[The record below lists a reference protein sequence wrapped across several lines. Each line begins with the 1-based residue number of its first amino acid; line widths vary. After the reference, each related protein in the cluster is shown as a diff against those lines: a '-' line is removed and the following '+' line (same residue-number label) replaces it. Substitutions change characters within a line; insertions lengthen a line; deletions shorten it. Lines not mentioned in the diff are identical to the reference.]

1 MPHREAAR
9 LVSCSQTGAGAWL
22 TRLPDVSVR
31 GSISTSIDC
40 VTQCQRRL
48 GLYLSALSVPLD
60 ACEMRGMR
68 VTQHDR
74 LGDAAINT
82 ANATHR
88 HNEGLNAIYTAMRC
102 ASTATN
108 PVRLGDK
115 GDGTPGTKAEAKQ
128 RHAHLND
135 GHIPDIYR
143 LGPPHVLYEWKCFT
157 PFRSRGALGRGSE
170 RCGGAA
176 STTDGHSF
184 AFGNTF
190 TSDLFVRTA
199 LP

>member
-128 RHAHLND
+128 RHAHLNE
-135 GHIPDIYR
+135 GHIPDIYTGSALR
-143 LGPPHVLYEWKCFT
+143 MSSTNGSASRPSDPGAPLAAA
-157 PFRSRGALGRGSE
+157 RSV
-170 RCGGAA
+170 AA
-176 STTDGHSF
+176 EP
-184 AFGNTF
+184 
-190 TSDLFVRTA
+190 LPLPTA
-199 LP
+199 IPSLIT